1 MAKKSKKKPAKKKA
15 TKKKVKKASKKVAK
29 KVSKKSSKKKVAKKV
44 TKKAVKKSVKTTA
57 KKATKKSPAKAPRKR
72 VNMAAPLYKSSE
84 HVTNEPQTADVEVIS
99 YTEIVT
105 PSTIDNDPIMNEAPE
120 QPQSETPT
128 DTLF

>member
-15 TKKKVKKASKKVAK
+15 TKKKV
-29 KVSKKSSKKKVAKKV
+29 
-44 TKKAVKKSVKTTA
+44 TA
-57 KKATKKSPAKAPRKR
+57 
-72 VNMAAPLYKSSE
+72 E
-84 HVTNEPQTADVEVIS
+84 VEVIS
-99 YTEIVT
+99 YTEIIT